1 MNLKYCKT
9 KRNFTRLIVIM
20 TLLLAALSA
29 CGNNAGKEQFKQT
42 QEQNGYEIILASQPA
57 AAGSQFVNTVL
68 IRILMSVVVLALVL
82 CLFFLFRLLQ
92 IKRSESR
99 RLEDL
104 VKARTAELQKYQ
116 NDLEKALIAAQNAS
130 RSKSAF
136 IANMS
141 HEIRTPMNSIMGFS
155 ELALDGDISL
165 LTRDYL
171 KKIILNGE
179 WLLQIINNILD
190 ISKIE
195 SGNMELEKIP
205 LDIHDLFI
213 SCRTLVMPKAVEKG
227 ILLHFY
233 AEPSVGKRPLGDPT
247 RLRQVFV
254 NLLSNAI
261 KYTNTGMVKILSDI
275 TEISEKTITMHFEI
289 KDSGIGMTKEQIDKI
304 YEPFAQEET
313 DSRLNYGGTGLG
325 LAITRNIIEMMGG
338 NLIIESLPSIG
349 SKFSFDLTFDTI
361 DISDKDRFEHKVIFN
376 ELEKQ
381 LFESEILLCEDN
393 AMNQQVICEHLAR
406 VGIKTVVAEN
416 GQIGVDMVKSRMDSG
431 EKQFDLVFM
440 DMHMPVMD
448 GLEAASKII
457 EFKTGIPIVAMTA
470 NIMSNDREIYRMSGL
485 HDCVGKPFTSQELW
499 RCLLKYLTP
508 VNRRKEGENAQE
520 SGNSK
525 DAQALELD
533 TKFLRSLNELFIKN
547 NRNKAQE
554 IIQTLQAQDIK
565 LAHRLAH
572 TLKTSAG
579 QIGKILLQRT
589 AAVVEN
595 RLKDGKNLVTEE
607 QLKILENELAMVIS
621 QLSEELAQNP
631 EDAPV
636 KSQADKSEMLDTHAA
651 LELIDKLELMI
662 DMGNPESLNN
672 ISSILRI
679 DSDKELIFS
688 LIQQMEDYN
697 FDQALISLGKIKKGL
712 N

>member
-1 MNLKYCKT
+1 M
-9 KRNFTRLIVIM
+9 I
-20 TLLLAALSA
+20 LLLAMLSA
-29 CGNNAGKEQFKQT
+29 CGSYAGKEQIGNT
-42 QEQNGYEIILASQPA
+42 PERGEYTIILAQSQSSA
-57 AAGSQFVNTVL
+57 HASNQGINAVL
-68 IRILMSVVVLALVL
+68 VRVLLSVIVLALVL
-82 CLFFLFRLLQ
+82 CLFFTFRLLQ
-92 IKRSESR
+92 IKRSESK

-104 VKARTAELQKYQ
+104 VQARTVELKKYQ
-116 NDLEKALIAAQNAS
+116 NELETALEAAQNAS

-195 SGNMELEKIP
+195 SGNMELENIP

-275 TEISEKTITMHFEI
+275 TDISEKTITMHFEI
-289 KDSGIGMTKEQIDKI
+289 KDSGIGMTQEQIEKI
-304 YEPFAQEET
+304 YAPFARVES

-338 NLIIESLPSIG
+338 KLFVESSPGIG
-349 SKFSFDLTFDTI
+349 SKFSFDLTFDTV
-361 DISDKDRFEHKVIFN
+361 DITDKDRFEHKVIFN
-376 ELEKQ
+376 ELEKP
-381 LFESEILLCEDN
+381 LFESEVLLCEDN
-393 AMNQQVICEHLAR
+393 LMNQQVICEHLAR

-416 GQIGVDMVKSRMDSG
+416 GKIGVDMVKSRIENG

-448 GLEAASKII
+448 GLEAASQII
-457 EFKTGIPIVAMTA
+457 ELKAGIPIVAMTA

-508 VNRRKEGENAQE
+508 INRHKEDESHSE
-520 SGNSK
+520 SGAAEDNTQIDL
-525 DAQALELD
+525 DA
-533 TKFLRSLNELFIKN
+533 KFLRSLHELFIKN
-547 NRNKAQE
+547 NQNKAQE
-554 IIQTLQAQDIK
+554 ISQTLQMQDIK

-572 TLKTSAG
+572 SLKTSAG

-589 AAVVEN
+589 ASVVEN

-621 QLSEELAQNP
+621 QLTEELAQNP
-631 EDAPV
+631 EETNVQLPSD
-636 KSQADKSEMLDTHAA
+636 QAEMLDTHSA

-662 DMGNPESLNN
+662 DMGNPESLNQ

-679 DSDKELIFS
+679 EGDKDLIYA

>member
-376 ELEKQ
+376 ELEKP